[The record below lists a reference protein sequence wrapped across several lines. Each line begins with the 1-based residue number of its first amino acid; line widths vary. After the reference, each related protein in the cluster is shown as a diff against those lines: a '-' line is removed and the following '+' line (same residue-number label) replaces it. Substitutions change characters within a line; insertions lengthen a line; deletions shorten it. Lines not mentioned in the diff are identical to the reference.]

1 MGRDMVRTFLLAATL
16 LGLAATAPARADN
29 RLLEQ
34 AVDLPGFAM
43 WADSG
48 APGLV
53 IGVVRGDDSLVEG
66 FGTVRPKAD
75 HPEQPNPT
83 PDGRTLFRL
92 GSVTKAF
99 AGELLASLAVDGRVG
114 LTDTLARHLPDVTV
128 PAFAG
133 RPITLLDLATH
144 SAGLPRDIGDAP
156 ADRPPFTWPTQAE
169 RDAWLGKLTLS
180 WAPGTSTA
188 YSNVGFDLLA
198 DALAKAAG
206 TSYAALLHAR
216 ITGPVG
222 MPDTTLTP
230 DASQCARLMM
240 GTGLGAPSAP
250 VCTDTEATAGDG
262 GLYSTGDDMIRW
274 LRHEL
279 QDRSPVLALSHAV
292 YRMRQTM
299 PAAIGF
305 DEAGPMAGLALA
317 WVMQA
322 PSGVQPMILEKSGG
336 GGGFMTY
343 VAFAPGRDAAVFV
356 AVNRVNFA
364 MFMGLASAANQ
375 VLGNLVTR

>member
-1 MGRDMVRTFLLAATL
+1 MVRTFLLAATL

-188 YSNVGFDLLA
+188 YSNVGFDLRA

-216 ITGPVG
+216 ITGPLG
-222 MPDTTLTP
+222 MSDTTLTP

-279 QDRSPVLALSHAV
+279 QDRSPVLTLSHAV

-305 DEAGPMAGLALA
+305 AEAGPLAGLALA

-375 VLGNLVTR
+375 VLDNLVTR